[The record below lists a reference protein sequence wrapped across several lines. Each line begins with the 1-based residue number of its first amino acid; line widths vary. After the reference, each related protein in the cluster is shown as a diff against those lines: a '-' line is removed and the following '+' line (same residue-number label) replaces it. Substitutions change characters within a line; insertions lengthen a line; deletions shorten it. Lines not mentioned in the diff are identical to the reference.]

1 MNARTTTINRT
12 CVLLVAASLSCLA
25 ADPLAAEQSKTAAA
39 HASLSVESLVDS
51 FPADKPATR
60 DALCKQILGLGPA
73 GVSAVLARVLPPGQD
88 DTKARYAVNG
98 IVVYSGRAGATAERA
113 LVANALL
120 AAVAGATNDD
130 VATFYLSQLRLV
142 AGRDLI
148 RPLQSRL
155 LNERLAAPTAA
166 VLVTVGGVA
175 TAVQFVSG
183 PGNEDSG
190 AVSDLQAESDTER
203 SNEDAAPGAADEEE
217 TPMSGA
223 ETEDETAAGIT
234 DVETFASGSDYS
246 AGTDLLAALRELGAD
261 TASSEVPAELT
272 ELAAGGEFWKNCE
285 EAIAKEYAS
294 LLVAVD
300 FAHYESQPAIVALM
314 VGESGD
320 IAVALTPACA
330 DGVIEP
336 LAKQP

>member
-1 MNARTTTINRT
+1 MSPQRPSDAEAEAQVSRTLRQASSGYGDLPEHVGDRLDR
-12 CVLLVAASLSCLA
+12 VLDSL
-25 ADPLAAEQSKTAAA
+25 P
-39 HASLSVESLVDS
+39 
-51 FPADKPATR
+51 PADT
-60 DALCKQILGLGPA
+60 LHTGPRESA
-73 GVSAVLARVLPPGQD
+73 FESWAERWAERLRPKRVRYAIVSAA
-88 DTKARYAVNG
+88 
-98 IVVYSGRAGATAERA
+98 
-113 LVANALL
+113 
-120 AAVAGATNDD
+120 
-130 VATFYLSQLRLV
+130 
-142 AGRDLI
+142 
-148 RPLQSRL
+148 
-155 LNERLAAPTAA
+155 AA

-190 AVSDLQAESDTER
+190 ASADLQAESDTER
-203 SNEDAAPGAADEEE
+203 SDDAGAPGAADEEE

-223 ETEDETAAGIT
+223 ETEDEAAAGGIT
-234 DVETFASGSDYS
+234 GVETFASGSDYS
-246 AGTDLLAALRELGAD
+246 EGTDLLTALRELDAD
-261 TASSEVPAELT
+261 SAAGEVPAELT

-285 EAIAKEYAS
+285 EAIAHEYAS

-300 FAHYESQPAIVALM
+300 FAHYDSQPAIVALM

>member
-1 MNARTTTINRT
+1 MSPQRPSDAEAEAQVGR
-12 CVLLVAASLSCLA
+12 VLRQASSGYGDLPEHVGDRL
-25 ADPLAAEQSKTAAA
+25 DRVLD
-39 HASLSVESLVDS
+39 SLP
-51 FPADKPATR
+51 PADTLHAGPRESAFERWAERWAERLRPKR
-60 DALCKQILGLGPA
+60 VRYAL
-73 GVSAVLARVLPPGQD
+73 VSAA
-88 DTKARYAVNG
+88 
-98 IVVYSGRAGATAERA
+98 
-113 LVANALL
+113 
-120 AAVAGATNDD
+120 
-130 VATFYLSQLRLV
+130 
-142 AGRDLI
+142 
-148 RPLQSRL
+148 
-155 LNERLAAPTAA
+155 AA

-223 ETEDETAAGIT
+223 ETEDEAAAGIT